1 MTEFRKICISETI
14 YDFRI
19 ITLINNTL
27 WIPCCFSVLNESEVT
42 KAQNNINITHSR
54 GGPFLNLKTLLDI
67 YLESALQR
75 TISYSE
81 TFCTV

>member
-1 MTEFRKICISETI
+1 MTEFRKIRISETI

-42 KAQNNINITHSR
+42 KAQNNINITQSR

-67 YLESALQR
+67 YL
-75 TISYSE
+75 
-81 TFCTV
+81 